1 MPQFSPDPTGQGAPG
16 ASRSQHPA
24 KFSPGAGNIGAQ
36 AAAHALRRPPGQPAQ
51 PKGQSGGPQG
61 QRSTSQQFGH
71 PDFGQAE
78 QPQEQTDFR
87 HVDLVGQHYNMKGL
101 GRDVPYGVWSWLTG
115 NYRQLAEKG
124 RPPFDIFEDT

>member
-1 MPQFSPDPTGQGAPG
+1 MPQFSPDPGGQGAPG

-36 AAAHALRRPPGQPAQ
+36 AAAHALRGKPQSAAPAQ
-51 PKGQSGGPQG
+51 KGASSGKSSG
-61 QRSTSQQFGH
+61 QSQQFGH

-87 HVDLVGQHYNMKGL
+87 HVDLVGQHFNMKGL

-124 RPPFDIFEDT
+124 RPPFDYLED